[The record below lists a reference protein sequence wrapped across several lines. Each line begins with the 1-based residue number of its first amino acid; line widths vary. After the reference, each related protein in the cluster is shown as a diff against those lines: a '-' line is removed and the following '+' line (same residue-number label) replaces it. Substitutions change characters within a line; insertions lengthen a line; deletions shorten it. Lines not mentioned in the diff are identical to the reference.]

1 MANAD
6 QILSLIR
13 SHIEKDENQFLKIAL
28 QISAVEAKAGH
39 AVLARSIQD
48 LVNQKKSFRLASLP
62 KQPFTQAVSSE
73 FLLPIYEDSTL
84 SDLILESSS
93 LEQIKRIII
102 EFKRRTQLRQHNLD
116 NRKRI
121 LLYGPSGTG
130 KTMTASV
137 ISNEIGLNL
146 YLVRSEK
153 LITKFMGET
162 SQNLAQVFDFITNVP
177 AIYLFDE
184 FDTLGTQRGNDNEVG
199 EQRRI
204 LNTFLQLLD
213 RGAEESIVLAAT
225 NNIDAI
231 DKALF
236 RRFDDVIRYQLPT
249 LNEIKKYL
257 KEQFCQYKNLSIHK
271 IARLLEDMSFGEIKI
286 VCSEVLKESIL
297 YDAEIT
303 EDAIKK
309 VISQRIFAYKN
320 IG

>member
-48 LVNQKKSFRLASLP
+48 LVNQKKPFRLTALP
-62 KQPFTQAVSSE
+62 KTLTHAASSE
-73 FLLPIYEDSTL
+73 FLLPIYDDSTL
-84 SDLILESSS
+84 PDLILEPSS
-93 LEQIKRIII
+93 LEQIKRVII
-102 EFKRRTQLRQHNLD
+102 EFKRRIQLRQHNLD

-137 ISNEIGLNL
+137 IANEIGMNL

-184 FDTLGTQRGNDNEVG
+184 FDTLGTQRGNENEVG

-236 RRFDDVIRYQLPT
+236 RRFDDVIKYQLPT
-249 LNEIKKYL
+249 ISEIKKYL
-257 KEQFCQYKNLSIHK
+257 KEQFCRYSKLSISR
-271 IARLLEDMSFGEIKI
+271 IAKLFVDMSFGEIKI

-303 EDAIKK
+303 EESIKK

>member
-6 QILSLIR
+6 QILTLIR
-13 SHIEKDENQFLKIAL
+13 SHIDKDENLFLKIAL

-48 LVNQKKSFRLASLP
+48 LVNQKKTTKFSSLP
-62 KQPFTQAVSSE
+62 KSLTQTVSSD
-73 FLLPIYEDSTL
+73 FFIPIYESSTL
-84 SDLILESSS
+84 SDLILEPSS
-93 LEQIKRIII
+93 LEQIERVII
-102 EFKRRTQLRQHNLD
+102 EFRKRIQLRQHNLD

-137 ISNEIGLNL
+137 IANEIGLNL
-146 YLVRSEK
+146 YLVRTEK
-153 LITKFMGET
+153 LFTKFMGET

-184 FDTLGTQRGNDNEVG
+184 FDTLGTQRGNENEVG

-236 RRFDDVIRYQLPT
+236 RRFDDVIKYQLPT
-249 LNEIKKYL
+249 LTEIKEYL
-257 KEQFCQYKNLSIHK
+257 KEQFCRYKNLSIPK
-271 IARLLEDMSFGEIKI
+271 IAGLFVDMSFGEIKI

-297 YDAEIT
+297 YDVDIT
-303 EDAIKK
+303 EESIKK
-309 VISQRIFAYKN
+309 AISQRIFAYKN

>member
-6 QILSLIR
+6 QILALIR
-13 SHIEKDENQFLKIAL
+13 SHVDGDNDMFIKTAL

-39 AVLARSIQD
+39 AVFARSIQD
-48 LVNQKKSFRLASLP
+48 LLKQNRSPRLQSLQRPLMQSVNC
-62 KQPFTQAVSSE
+62 E
-73 FLLPIYEDSTL
+73 FLMPIHDNAAIL
-84 SDLILESSS
+84 DLILQEDA

-102 EFKRRTQLRQHNLD
+102 EYKQRLQLRQHNLD

-137 ISNEIGLNL
+137 IANELRMNL

-162 SQNLAQVFDFITNVP
+162 SRNLAEVFDIIGDVP
-177 AIYLFDE
+177 AVYLFDE

-204 LNTFLQLLD
+204 LNTFLQLID
-213 RGAEESIVLAAT
+213 RSAEDSIVIAAT
-225 NNIDAI
+225 NNIDSI

-236 RRFDDVIRYQLPT
+236 RRFDDVIKFQLPSI
-249 LNEIKKYL
+249 LEIKTYL
-257 KEQFCQYKNLSIHK
+257 KYQFCQHPYISTESI
-271 IARLLEDMSFGEIKI
+271 AALFEGMSFGEIKI

-297 YDAEIT
+297 YGTTIT
-303 EDAIKK
+303 AKLINK
-309 VISQRIFAYKN
+309 VISQRIFAYKE
-320 IG
+320 IS

>member
-13 SHIEKDENQFLKIAL
+13 SHIDKDDNLFIKIAL

-39 AVLARSIQD
+39 AVLARSIQEI
-48 LVNQKKSFRLASLP
+48 VNKKNSFRLASLQ
-62 KQPFTQAVSSE
+62 KTFSQNITSD
-73 FLLPIYEDSTL
+73 FLLPIYENVAL
-84 SDLILESSS
+84 SDLILEPSS
-93 LEQIKRIII
+93 LEQIQRIII
-102 EFKRRTQLRQHNLD
+102 EFKKRIQLRQHNLD

-137 ISNEIGLNL
+137 IANEVGLNL

-162 SQNLAQVFDFITNVP
+162 SQNLAQVFDFISNVP
-177 AIYLFDE
+177 AVYLFDE

-204 LNTFLQLLD
+204 LNTFLQLMD
-213 RGAEESIVLAAT
+213 RGAEESLVLAAT
-225 NNIDAI
+225 NNISSI
-231 DKALF
+231 DKALY
-236 RRFDDVIRYQLPT
+236 RRFDDVVKYELPS
-249 LNEIKKYL
+249 LNEIKKFL
-257 KEQFCQYKNLSIHK
+257 KEQFCQYKNLSISRISK
-271 IARLLEDMSFGEIKI
+271 LFVDMSFGEIKI
-286 VCSEVLKESIL
+286 ICSEVLKESIL
-297 YDAEIT
+297 YNVEIT
-303 EDAIKK
+303 EDSIKK

>member
-6 QILSLIR
+6 QILALIR
-13 SHIEKDENQFLKIAL
+13 SHVDGDNDMFIKTAL

-39 AVLARSIQD
+39 AVFARSIQD
-48 LVNQKKSFRLASLP
+48 LLKQNRSPRLQSLQRPLMQSVNC
-62 KQPFTQAVSSE
+62 E
-73 FLLPIYEDSTL
+73 FLMPIHDNAAIL
-84 SDLILESSS
+84 DLILQEDA

-102 EFKRRTQLRQHNLD
+102 EYKQRLQLRQHNLD

-137 ISNEIGLNL
+137 IANELRMNL

-162 SQNLAQVFDFITNVP
+162 SRNLAEVFDIIADVP
-177 AIYLFDE
+177 AVYLFDE

-204 LNTFLQLLD
+204 LNTFLQLID
-213 RGAEESIVLAAT
+213 RSAEESIVIAAT
-225 NNIDAI
+225 NNIDSI

-236 RRFDDVIRYQLPT
+236 RRFDDVIKFQLPSI
-249 LNEIKKYL
+249 LEIKTYL
-257 KEQFCQYKNLSIHK
+257 KYQFCQHPYISTESI
-271 IARLLEDMSFGEIKI
+271 AALFEGMSFGEIKI

-297 YDAEIT
+297 YGTTIT
-303 EDAIKK
+303 AKLINK
-309 VISQRIFAYKN
+309 VISQRIFAYKE

>member
-13 SHIEKDENQFLKIAL
+13 SHIEKDDNQFLKIAL

-39 AVLARSIQD
+39 AVLARSIQE
-48 LVNQKKSFRLASLP
+48 LVNQKGKLRFSNFPKRLA
-62 KQPFTQAVSSE
+62 QAASSD
-73 FLLPIYEDSTL
+73 FLLPIYEDATL
-84 SDLILESSS
+84 SDLILEPSL

-102 EFKRRTQLRQHNLD
+102 EFKRRIQLRQHNLD

-130 KTMTASV
+130 KTLTASV
-137 ISNEIGLNL
+137 ISNEIGLDL

-162 SQNLAQVFDFITNVP
+162 SQNLAQVFDLIASVP

-231 DKALF
+231 DKALY
-236 RRFDDVIRYQLPT
+236 RRFDDVIKYQLPA
-249 LNEIKKYL
+249 LPEIEKYL
-257 KEQFCQYKNLSIHK
+257 GRQFCRYKDLPLHK
-271 IARLLEDMSFGEIKI
+271 IAKWFTDMSFGEIKI

-297 YDAEIT
+297 YDVDIT
-303 EDAIKK
+303 EDAIQR
-309 VISQRIFAYKN
+309 VVSQRVYAYKD
-320 IG
+320 IV

>member
-6 QILSLIR
+6 QILTLIR
-13 SHIEKDENQFLKIAL
+13 SHIDKDENLFLKIAL

-48 LVNQKKSFRLASLP
+48 LVNQKKTPRFATLP
-62 KQPFTQAVSSE
+62 KPLTQAVSSE
-73 FLLPIYEDSTL
+73 FFIPIYESSTL
-84 SDLILESSS
+84 SDLILEPSS
-93 LEQIKRIII
+93 LEQIERVIV
-102 EFKRRTQLRQHNLD
+102 EFKRRIQLRQHN
-116 NRKRI
+116 
-121 LLYGPSGTG
+121 PSGTG

-137 ISNEIGLNL
+137 IASEIGLNL
-146 YLVRSEK
+146 YLVRTEK
-153 LITKFMGET
+153 LFTKFMGET
-162 SQNLAQVFDFITNVP
+162 SQNLAQVFDFIANVP

-184 FDTLGTQRGNDNEVG
+184 FDTLGTQRGNENEVG

-236 RRFDDVIRYQLPT
+236 RRFDDVIKYQLPT
-249 LNEIKKYL
+249 LVEIKKYL
-257 KEQFCQYKNLSIHK
+257 KERFCRYKKLSIPK
-271 IARLLEDMSFGEIKI
+271 IAKLFADMSFGEIKI

-297 YDAEIT
+297 YDVEIT
-303 EDAIKK
+303 EESIKK

>member
-13 SHIEKDENQFLKIAL
+13 SHIDRDDNQFLKIAL

-48 LVNQKKSFRLASLP
+48 LVNQKKSIRFSLQKP
-62 KQPFTQAVSSE
+62 LSQTISSE
-73 FLLPIYEDSTL
+73 FFLPIYESFNL
-84 SDLILESSS
+84 SDLILDTSA
-93 LEQIKRIII
+93 LEQIQRVIV
-102 EFKRRTQLRQHNLD
+102 EFKRRIQLRQHNLD
-116 NRKRI
+116 NRKRV
-121 LLYGPSGTG
+121 LFYGPSGTG

-137 ISNEIGLNL
+137 IANEIGINL
-146 YLVRSEK
+146 YLVRTEK
-153 LITKFMGET
+153 LFTKFMGET

-177 AIYLFDE
+177 AVYLFDE
-184 FDTLGTQRGNDNEVG
+184 FDTLGSQRGNENEVG

-213 RGAEESIVLAAT
+213 RSAEESIVLAAT

-236 RRFDDVIRYQLPT
+236 RRFDDVVKFQLPGRE
-249 LNEIKKYL
+249 EINKYL
-257 KEQFCQYKNLSIHK
+257 KEQFCRYKNLSIPK
-271 IARLLEDMSFGEIKI
+271 ISKLFIDMSFGEIKI
-286 VCSEVLKESIL
+286 ICSEVIKESIL
-297 YDAEIT
+297 YNNEIT
-303 EDAIKK
+303 EDSIKK
-309 VISQRIFAYKN
+309 IISQRVFAYRN

>member
-48 LVNQKKSFRLASLP
+48 LVNQKKSFRLTALP
-62 KQPFTQAVSSE
+62 KSLTHAVSSE
-73 FLLPIYEDSTL
+73 FLLPIYDDSTL
-84 SDLILESSS
+84 PDLILEPSS
-93 LEQIKRIII
+93 LEQIKRVII
-102 EFKRRTQLRQHNLD
+102 EFKRRIQLRQHNLD

-137 ISNEIGLNL
+137 IANEIGLNL

-184 FDTLGTQRGNDNEVG
+184 FDTLGTQRGNENEVG

-236 RRFDDVIRYQLPT
+236 RRFDDVIKYQLPT
-249 LNEIKKYL
+249 IAEIKEYL
-257 KEQFCQYKNLSIHK
+257 KEQFCRYKNLSISK
-271 IARLLEDMSFGEIKI
+271 IAKLFVDMSFGEIKI

-303 EDAIKK
+303 EESIKK

>member
-6 QILSLIR
+6 QILALIR
-13 SHIEKDENQFLKIAL
+13 SHVDGDNDMFIKTAL

-39 AVLARSIQD
+39 AVFARSIQD
-48 LVNQKKSFRLASLP
+48 LVKQNRSPRLQSLQRP
-62 KQPFTQAVSSE
+62 LMQSVNCE
-73 FLLPIYEDSTL
+73 FLMPIHDNAAIL
-84 SDLILESSS
+84 DLILQEDA

-102 EFKRRTQLRQHNLD
+102 EHKQRLQLRQHNLD

-137 ISNEIGLNL
+137 IANELRMNL

-162 SQNLAQVFDFITNVP
+162 SRNLAEVFDIITDVP
-177 AIYLFDE
+177 AVYLFDE

-204 LNTFLQLLD
+204 LNTFLQLID
-213 RGAEESIVLAAT
+213 RSAEESIVIAAT
-225 NNIDAI
+225 NNIDSI

-236 RRFDDVIRYQLPT
+236 RRFDDVIKFQLPSI
-249 LNEIKKYL
+249 LEIKTYL
-257 KEQFCQYKNLSIHK
+257 KYQFCQHPYISTESI
-271 IARLLEDMSFGEIKI
+271 AALFEGMSFGEIKI

-297 YDAEIT
+297 YGTTIT
-303 EDAIKK
+303 AKLINK
-309 VISQRIFAYKN
+309 VISQRIFAYKE
-320 IG
+320 IS

>member
-48 LVNQKKSFRLASLP
+48 LVNQKKSFRLTALP
-62 KQPFTQAVSSE
+62 KSLTHAVSSE
-73 FLLPIYEDSTL
+73 FLLPIYDDSTL
-84 SDLILESSS
+84 PDLILESSS
-93 LEQIKRIII
+93 LEQIKRVII
-102 EFKRRTQLRQHNLD
+102 EFKRRIQLRQHNLD

-137 ISNEIGLNL
+137 IANEIGMNL

-184 FDTLGTQRGNDNEVG
+184 FDTLGTQRGNENEVG

-236 RRFDDVIRYQLPT
+236 RRFDDVIKYQLPT
-249 LNEIKKYL
+249 IAEIKEYL
-257 KEQFCQYKNLSIHK
+257 KEQFCRYKNLSISK
-271 IARLLEDMSFGEIKI
+271 IAKLFVDMSFGEIKI

-303 EDAIKK
+303 EESIKK

>member
-6 QILSLIR
+6 QILTLIR
-13 SHIEKDENQFLKIAL
+13 SHIDKDENLFLKIAL

-48 LVNQKKSFRLASLP
+48 LVNQKKTPRFATLP
-62 KQPFTQAVSSE
+62 KPLTQAVSSE
-73 FLLPIYEDSTL
+73 FFIPIYESSTL
-84 SDLILESSS
+84 SDLILEPSS
-93 LEQIKRIII
+93 LEQIKRVIV
-102 EFKRRTQLRQHNLD
+102 EFKRRIQLRQHNLD

-137 ISNEIGLNL
+137 IANEIGLNL
-146 YLVRSEK
+146 YLVRTEK
-153 LITKFMGET
+153 LFTKFMGET
-162 SQNLAQVFDFITNVP
+162 SQNLAQVFDFIANVP

-184 FDTLGTQRGNDNEVG
+184 FDTLGTQRGNENEVG

-236 RRFDDVIRYQLPT
+236 RRFDDVIKYQLPT
-249 LNEIKKYL
+249 LVEIKKYL
-257 KEQFCQYKNLSIHK
+257 KEQFCRYKNLSIPK
-271 IARLLEDMSFGEIKI
+271 IAKLFADMSFGEIKI

-297 YDAEIT
+297 YDVEIT
-303 EDAIKK
+303 EESIKK

>member
-6 QILSLIR
+6 QILTLIR
-13 SHIEKDENQFLKIAL
+13 SHIDKDENLFLKIAL

-39 AVLARSIQD
+39 TVLARSIQD
-48 LVNQKKSFRLASLP
+48 LVNQKKAPRFATLP
-62 KQPFTQAVSSE
+62 KPLTQAVSSE
-73 FLLPIYEDSTL
+73 FFISIYESSTL
-84 SDLILESSS
+84 SDLILEPSA
-93 LEQIKRIII
+93 LEQIKRVIV
-102 EFKRRTQLRQHNLD
+102 EFKRRIQLRQHNLD

-137 ISNEIGLNL
+137 IANEIGLDL
-146 YLVRSEK
+146 YLVRTEK
-153 LITKFMGET
+153 LFTKFMGET

-184 FDTLGTQRGNDNEVG
+184 FDTLGTQRGNENEVG

-236 RRFDDVIRYQLPT
+236 RRFDDVIKYQLPT
-249 LNEIKKYL
+249 ISEIKKYL
-257 KEQFCQYKNLSIHK
+257 KEQFCRYKNISISK
-271 IARLLEDMSFGEIKI
+271 IAKLFVDMSFGEIKI

-297 YDAEIT
+297 YDSEIT
-303 EDAIKK
+303 EESIKK

>member
-13 SHIEKDENQFLKIAL
+13 SHIDKDDNLFIKIAL

-39 AVLARSIQD
+39 AVLARSIQEI
-48 LVNQKKSFRLASLP
+48 VNKKDSFRLAPLRKTFS
-62 KQPFTQAVSSE
+62 QNITSD
-73 FLLPIYEDSTL
+73 FLLPVYENVAL
-84 SDLILESSS
+84 SDLILEPCS
-93 LEQIKRIII
+93 LEQIQRIII
-102 EFKRRTQLRQHNLD
+102 EFKKRVQLRQHNLD

-137 ISNEIGLNL
+137 IANELGLDL

-162 SQNLAQVFDFITNVP
+162 SQNLAQVFDFISNVP
-177 AIYLFDE
+177 AVYLFDE

-213 RGAEESIVLAAT
+213 RGAEESLVLAAT
-225 NNIDAI
+225 NNISSI
-231 DKALF
+231 DKALY
-236 RRFDDVIRYQLPT
+236 RRFDDVIKYQLPS
-249 LNEIKKYL
+249 LNEIKKFL
-257 KEQFCQYKNLSIHK
+257 KEQFYQYKNLSISRISK
-271 IARLLEDMSFGEIKI
+271 LFVDMSFGEIKI
-286 VCSEVLKESIL
+286 ICSEVLKESIL
-297 YDAEIT
+297 YDVEIT
-303 EDAIKK
+303 EDSIKK

>member
-6 QILSLIR
+6 QILALIR
-13 SHIEKDENQFLKIAL
+13 SHVDGDNDMFIKTAL

-39 AVLARSIQD
+39 AVFARSIQD
-48 LVNQKKSFRLASLP
+48 LVKQNRSPRLQSLQRP
-62 KQPFTQAVSSE
+62 LMQSVNCE
-73 FLLPIYEDSTL
+73 FLMPIHDNAAIL
-84 SDLILESSS
+84 DLILQEDA

-102 EFKRRTQLRQHNLD
+102 EYKQRLQLRQHNLD

-137 ISNEIGLNL
+137 IANELRMNL

-162 SQNLAQVFDFITNVP
+162 SRNLAEVFDIIADVP
-177 AIYLFDE
+177 AVYLFDE

-204 LNTFLQLLD
+204 LNTFLQLID
-213 RGAEESIVLAAT
+213 RSAEESIVIAAT
-225 NNIDAI
+225 NNIDSI

-236 RRFDDVIRYQLPT
+236 RRFDDVIKFQLPSI
-249 LNEIKKYL
+249 LEIKTYL
-257 KEQFCQYKNLSIHK
+257 KYQFCQHPYISTESI
-271 IARLLEDMSFGEIKI
+271 AALFEGMSFGEIKI

-297 YDAEIT
+297 YGTTIT
-303 EDAIKK
+303 AKLINK
-309 VISQRIFAYKN
+309 VISQRIFAYKE

>member
-48 LVNQKKSFRLASLP
+48 LVNQKKSFRLTALP
-62 KQPFTQAVSSE
+62 KSLTHAVSSE
-73 FLLPIYEDSTL
+73 FLLPIYDDSTL
-84 SDLILESSS
+84 PDLILEPSS
-93 LEQIKRIII
+93 LEQIKRVII
-102 EFKRRTQLRQHNLD
+102 EFKRRIQLRQHNLD

-137 ISNEIGLNL
+137 IANEIGLNL

-184 FDTLGTQRGNDNEVG
+184 FDTLGTQRGNENEVG

-236 RRFDDVIRYQLPT
+236 RRFDDVIKYQLPT
-249 LNEIKKYL
+249 IAEIKEYL
-257 KEQFCQYKNLSIHK
+257 KEQFCRYMNLSISK
-271 IARLLEDMSFGEIKI
+271 IAKLFVDMSFGEIKI

-303 EDAIKK
+303 EESIKK

>member
-13 SHIEKDENQFLKIAL
+13 SHIEKDDNQFHKIAL

-39 AVLARSIQD
+39 AVLARSIQE
-48 LVNQKKSFRLASLP
+48 LVKQKNTFSFSQLTKSLAQS
-62 KQPFTQAVSSE
+62 AGSE
-73 FLLPIYEDSTL
+73 FLLPIYEDSKL
-84 SDLILESSS
+84 SDLILEPSSK
-93 LEQIKRIII
+93 EQIKRIIL
-102 EFKRRTQLRQHNLD
+102 EFKRRNHLRQYNLD

-137 ISNEIGLNL
+137 IANEIGLNV

-177 AIYLFDE
+177 AVYLFDE

-236 RRFDDVIRYQLPT
+236 RRFDDVIKYELPS
-249 LNEIKKYL
+249 LAEITEYVKY
-257 KEQFCQYKNLSIHK
+257 KFCQQKNLSIPD
-271 IARLLEDMSFGEIKI
+271 IAKLFEDMSLGEIQI

-297 YDAEIT
+297 YNVEID
-303 EDAIKK
+303 EEAIKK
-309 VISQRIFAYKN
+309 VISQRVFAYKN
-320 IG
+320 IV

>member
-13 SHIEKDENQFLKIAL
+13 SHIDKDDNQFLKIAL

-39 AVLARSIQD
+39 TVLARSIND
-48 LVNQKKSFRLASLP
+48 LVNKKKSLRPTRFSNQSL
-62 KQPFTQAVSSE
+62 TRVACSD
-73 FLLPIYEDSTL
+73 FLLPIYDDSSL

-93 LEQIKRIII
+93 LEQINRIII
-102 EFKRRTQLRQHNLD
+102 EFKRRIQLRQHNLD

-137 ISNEIGLNL
+137 IANEIGLNL

-162 SQNLAQVFDFITNVP
+162 SQNLAQVFDYISNVP

-184 FDTLGTQRGNDNEVG
+184 FDTLGSQRGNDNEVG

-249 LNEIKKYL
+249 VTEIKQYL
-257 KEQFCQYKNLSIHK
+257 ITQFCRHKKLSIQN
-271 IARLLEDMSFGEIKI
+271 IADLLVDMSFAEIKI
-286 VCSEVLKESIL
+286 ICSEVLKESIL
-297 YDAEIT
+297 YDVEVSEEAF
-303 EDAIKK
+303 KK

>member
-48 LVNQKKSFRLASLP
+48 LINQKKSFSLSNLP
-62 KQPFTQAVSSE
+62 KSLNQAVNSD
-73 FLLPIYEDSTL
+73 FLLPVYDDSTL

-93 LEQIKRIII
+93 LEQIKRVII
-102 EFKRRTQLRQHNLD
+102 EFKRRIQLRQHNLD

-137 ISNEIGLNL
+137 IANEIGLNL

-177 AIYLFDE
+177 AIYFFDE

-225 NNIDAI
+225 NNIDSI

-236 RRFDDVIRYQLPT
+236 RRFDDVIKYQLPLLT
-249 LNEIKKYL
+249 EIKKYL
-257 KEQFCQYKNLSIHK
+257 KEQFCQYKNLSIPK
-271 IARLLEDMSFGEIKI
+271 IAKLFVDMSFGEIKI

-297 YDAEIT
+297 YNVDIT
-303 EDAIKK
+303 EESIKK

>member
-48 LVNQKKSFRLASLP
+48 LVNQKKSFRLTALP
-62 KQPFTQAVSSE
+62 KSLTHAVSSE
-73 FLLPIYEDSTL
+73 FLLPIYDDSTL
-84 SDLILESSS
+84 PDLILEPSS
-93 LEQIKRIII
+93 LEQIKRVII
-102 EFKRRTQLRQHNLD
+102 EFKRRIQLRQHNLD

-137 ISNEIGLNL
+137 IANEIGMNL

-184 FDTLGTQRGNDNEVG
+184 FDTLGTQRGNENEVG

-236 RRFDDVIRYQLPT
+236 RRFDDVIKYQLPT
-249 LNEIKKYL
+249 IAEIKEYL
-257 KEQFCQYKNLSIHK
+257 KEQFCRYKNLSISK
-271 IARLLEDMSFGEIKI
+271 IAKLFVDMSFGEIKI

-303 EDAIKK
+303 EESIKK

>member
-6 QILSLIR
+6 QILTLIR
-13 SHIEKDENQFLKIAL
+13 SHIDKDDNLFLKIAL

-48 LVNQKKSFRLASLP
+48 LVNQKKTTKFPSLP
-62 KQPFTQAVSSE
+62 KSLTQTVSSD
-73 FLLPIYEDSTL
+73 FFIPIYESSTL
-84 SDLILESSS
+84 SDLILEPSS
-93 LEQIKRIII
+93 LEQIKRVII
-102 EFKRRTQLRQHNLD
+102 EFKKRIQLRQHNLD

-137 ISNEIGLNL
+137 IANEIGLNL
-146 YLVRSEK
+146 YLVRTEK
-153 LITKFMGET
+153 LFTKFMGET

-184 FDTLGTQRGNDNEVG
+184 FDTLGTQRGNENEVG

-236 RRFDDVIRYQLPT
+236 RRFDDVIKYQLPT
-249 LNEIKKYL
+249 LSEIKEYL
-257 KEQFCQYKNLSIHK
+257 KEQFCRYKNLSIPK
-271 IARLLEDMSFGEIKI
+271 IAGLFVDMSFGEIKI

-297 YDAEIT
+297 YDVDIT
-303 EDAIKK
+303 EESIKK
-309 VISQRIFAYKN
+309 AISQRIFAYKN

>member
-6 QILSLIR
+6 QILALIR
-13 SHIEKDENQFLKIAL
+13 SHVDGDNDMFIKTAL

-39 AVLARSIQD
+39 AVFARSIQD
-48 LVNQKKSFRLASLP
+48 LVKQNRSPRLQSLQRP
-62 KQPFTQAVSSE
+62 LMQSVNCE
-73 FLLPIYEDSTL
+73 FLMPIHDNAAIL
-84 SDLILESSS
+84 DLILQEDA

-102 EFKRRTQLRQHNLD
+102 EYKQRLQLRQHNLD

-137 ISNEIGLNL
+137 IANELRMNL

-162 SQNLAQVFDFITNVP
+162 SRNLAEVFDIIADVP
-177 AIYLFDE
+177 AVYLFDE
-184 FDTLGTQRGNDNEVG
+184 FDTLGTQRGNNNEVG

-204 LNTFLQLLD
+204 LNTFLQLID
-213 RGAEESIVLAAT
+213 RSAEESIVIAAT
-225 NNIDAI
+225 NNIDSI

-236 RRFDDVIRYQLPT
+236 RRFDDVIKFQLPSI
-249 LNEIKKYL
+249 LEIKTYL
-257 KEQFCQYKNLSIHK
+257 KYQFCQHPYISTESI
-271 IARLLEDMSFGEIKI
+271 AALFEGMSFGEIKI

-297 YDAEIT
+297 YGTTIT
-303 EDAIKK
+303 AKLINK
-309 VISQRIFAYKN
+309 VISQRIFAYKE